1 MLLTTLCGTRLGFAF
16 TPNKWSSFSPPN
28 WQFVLQRIKFP
39 DVMGNALTFGKVES
53 SSVEVNFPATL
64 IRREKSLSIEFDGRF
79 VGLSFE
85 K

>member
-16 TPNKWSSFSPPN
+16 TPNKWSSFSSPN

-53 SSVEVNFPATL
+53 SSVEVNFRPL
-64 IRREKSLSIEFDGRF
+64 LSEEKRASQ
-79 VGLSFE
+79 
-85 K
+85 